1 MPIKAATSLQRGRQA
16 TVALAEKTVQTAMKK
31 ARTSQANVIL
41 LILSTHFSDI
51 LQETILAVAHQA
63 QTTQVMGCT
72 ANGFFTE
79 EDWVLDCPAVAVMV
93 LAGDVQI
100 NFTDQ
105 ANSSEV
111 FTIAAPNAV
120 NAAWLNN
127 GKSRYGGVSGDAT
140 GQGKYVV
147 WQNAKGEVVGR
158 AECVFSG
165 VHSFTAPAHGL
176 TFLSEPTP
184 AQEVSGFDL
193 LQVNQ
198 HNVLSHIKNSWG
210 KFSSAE
216 LPVHRLMLLYAD
228 SPVDF
233 TQGIFHQTNLISLNE
248 TKNSVTLSHPLK
260 AGQRIVWAVRDTKN
274 AQADLAKTT
283 QQLLDSA
290 RQPPAFA
297 LMFSSMGRGPFEDG
311 IDHDLNTVTR
321 LLKKTPLLGFY
332 GNGTIAHIGDE
343 NQLLPYSVVLNILTG
358 K

>member
-1 MPIKAATSLQRGRQA
+1 MQIKVATSLLQGRQA
-16 TVALAEKTVQTAMKK
+16 AVALAEKAVQTAMKK
-31 ARTSQANVIL
+31 AKSSQANAIL

-79 EDWVLDCPAVAVMV
+79 DDWVLDCPAVAVMV

-100 NFTDQ
+100 HFADQ
-105 ANSSEV
+105 ANTSDV
-111 FTIAAPNAV
+111 FTIAAPNAI

-127 GKSRYGGVSGDAT
+127 GKMRYGGVSGDAT

-147 WQNAKGEVVGR
+147 WQNAKGEMIGR

-165 VHSFTAPAHGL
+165 VHSFSAPSHGL
-176 TFLSEPTP
+176 TFLSEPAA
-184 AQEVSGFDL
+184 AQAVSGFDL
-193 LQVNQ
+193 LQIDQQNA
-198 HNVLSHIKNSWG
+198 LSHLKISWG
-210 KFSSAE
+210 YFSSTD
-216 LPVHRLMLLYAD
+216 LPLHRLMLLYTD
-228 SPVDF
+228 SAINF
-233 TQGIFHQTNLISLNE
+233 SQGIFHQSSLISLNE

-260 AGQRIVWAVRDTKN
+260 TQQQVVWAIRDTKN
-274 AQADLAKTT
+274 AQADLTKIT
-283 QQLLDSA
+283 QLLLDSA
-290 RQPPAFA
+290 GQSPAFA

-332 GNGTIAHIGDE
+332 GNGTMTHIGNE
-343 NQLLPYSVVLNILTG
+343 NQLLPYSVVLNILSSN
-358 K
+358 